1 MRYAVDRCPQ
11 RPVDWRAIFP
21 VAGRRQLGRRVYQ
34 TEIFTGRV
42 SVRSW
47 PHASQMS
54 LPVLQ
59 ARCCAQV
66 DLWERGDWRKCLFYY
81 WSGQQDSNLPKSEKQ
96 WSKREHAARFILP
109 NSFPVTDFWEGV
121 QSLFPDN
128 NLISLELSD
137 GSNFAP
143 SQRPTD
149 ALGRWPDIRSGPA
162 ALDPPPH
169 DVSRSRSITASLR
182 RSPVVAI
189 ALKNVPERLRHRYAG
204 RGQLTVLSA
213 VLVF

>member
-1 MRYAVDRCPQ
+1 VPTASGRLACHFPCGRPATAWPTRIPDRNFHRSGVGQIVAAC
-11 RPVDWRAIFP
+11 VADELAC
-21 VAGRRQLGRRVYQ
+21 VAGEMLCPGGSLGTWGLEKVPILLLVGAAGF
-34 TEIFTGRV
+34 E
-42 SVRSW
+42 
-47 PHASQMS
+47 PA
-54 LPVLQ
+54 
-59 ARCCAQV
+59 
-66 DLWERGDWRKCLFYY
+66 
-81 WSGQQDSNLPKSEKQ
+81 PKSEKQ